1 MPSPHS
7 EASRPRRH
15 RLVTALGMIL
25 WMAFGSAA
33 CGRSDRAVAEARAQ
47 YVAAVDGFV
56 VRQEPVPRLRQ
67 DVDLG
72 LTVRRE
78 EAGEDEREGLP
89 GITVDVDQVDAAG
102 TSRRHWRLW
111 VDTAGLAPG
120 RELRT
125 EQELKDVD
133 YAPGDGFRV
142 EVRRDV
148 PESERAA
155 YREWGGS
162 TSSGPTS

>member
-1 MPSPHS
+1 V
-7 EASRPRRH
+7 A
-15 RLVTALGMIL
+15 ALGL
-25 WMAFGSAA
+25 ALVGAGLLA
-33 CGRSDRAVAEARAQ
+33 CGPSARDVAEARAR
-47 YVAAVDGFV
+47 YAVAVDGFV

-78 EAGEDEREGLP
+78 EEEKGEGEGLP
-89 GITVDVDQVDAAG
+89 GITLDVDQVDAAG
-102 TSRRHWRLW
+102 KSRRHWRLW
-111 VDTAGLAPG
+111 IATPGLAPG

-125 EQELKDVD
+125 EQGLNDVD
-133 YAPGDGFRV
+133 YVPGDGFRV
-142 EVRRDV
+142 EVRKDV
-148 PESERAA
+148 PAGERAA